1 MDYLH
6 TDPVIVRIEDRSKQ
20 YRVAYIAINN
30 EKRLNSLN
38 TALMRELIENVENL
52 GADPKL
58 RVAVLTGV
66 GERSFIGGADI
77 FELRDLNPKSARD
90 FLTLIHRVSNAI
102 RMFPVPVIARINGY
116 CLGAGLEL
124 AAACDMRI
132 STENSIF
139 GMPEVK
145 VGLPSVIEAA
155 LLPKLIGWG
164 KTRVLC
170 YTGENISA
178 EEALKWG
185 LVEKVVSGDKLDEA
199 VEKWISSIL
208 EAGPQAIR
216 LQKELIG
223 YWGKMSVSDAVQEGI
238 RSIGKAYETD
248 EPFRMLSAQ
257 INKLQERKT

>member
-1 MDYLH
+1 VDNSDKDL
-6 TDPVIVRIEDRSKQ
+6 VIVRIVERNAQD
-20 YRVAYIAINN
+20 RVAFITINN
-30 EKRLNSLN
+30 EKRLNPLN
-38 TALMRELIENVENL
+38 SALMRELIEKVENL
-52 GADPKL
+52 GADPKV
-58 RVAVLTGV
+58 RVAVLTGA

-77 FELRDLNPKSARD
+77 FELRDLSPKSARD
-90 FLTLIHRVSNAI
+90 FLTLIHRVSNAV
-102 RMFPVPVIARINGY
+102 RMFPVPVIARISGY

-170 YTGENISA
+170 YTGENITA
-178 EEALKWG
+178 KEALNWG
-185 LVEKVVSGDKLDEA
+185 LVEKIVPRDKLDEA

-208 EAGPQAIR
+208 EAGPKAIR

-223 YWGKMSVSDAVQEGI
+223 YWGKMSVSDAIQEGI

-248 EPFRMLSAQ
+248 EPFSMLSAQ
-257 INKLQERKT
+257 INKLQERER

>member
-1 MDYLH
+1 VNNSDKDL
-6 TDPVIVRIEDRSKQ
+6 VIVRIVERNAQD
-20 YRVAYIAINN
+20 RVAFITINN

-38 TALMRELIENVENL
+38 SALMGELIEKVVNL
-52 GADPKL
+52 GADPKV

-77 FELRDLNPKSARD
+77 FELRALNPKSARD
-90 FLTLIHRVSNAI
+90 FLTLIHSVSCAV
-102 RMFPVPVIARINGY
+102 RMLPVPVIARINGY
-116 CLGAGLEL
+116 CLGAGLEV

-139 GMPEVK
+139 GMPEVR

-164 KTRVLC
+164 KTRLLC
-170 YTGENISA
+170 YTGDNISA

-223 YWGKMSVSDAVQEGI
+223 YWEKMSVGDAIQEGI

-248 EPFRMLSAQ
+248 EPLRMLSAQ
-257 INKLQERKT
+257 IKKLQER